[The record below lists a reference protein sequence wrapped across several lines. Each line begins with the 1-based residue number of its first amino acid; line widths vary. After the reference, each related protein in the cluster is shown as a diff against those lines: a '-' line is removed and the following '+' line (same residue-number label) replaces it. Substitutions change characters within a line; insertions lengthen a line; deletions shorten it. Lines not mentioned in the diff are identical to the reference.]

1 MSHSELDRLEM
12 LAEVDELTTGA
23 ARWAER
29 QSAWEPKQRAGALL
43 KRVLGRVE
51 SLRVRLEAPLVVA
64 TFGGTGTGKSSLVNA
79 LVGEDVA
86 VSGRQRPTTRQPVL
100 IAHPETELELLGL
113 PQEMCEVVRSE
124 SDLLQDTVIID
135 CPDPDTTDKEDV
147 SSNLERLRKILP
159 YCDVLIYTSTQQK
172 YRSARVVD
180 ELAEA
185 ATGCRLVFVQTHA
198 DLDEDIRED
207 WREHLSGR
215 YEVPDVFF
223 VDSLKALEE
232 QRQGHRPT
240 GDMGRLLDFLSRQ
253 LASSERV
260 SVRRANV
267 VDLLTA
273 GLERCVSIIDEHW
286 PKMHTL
292 QQALVEQR
300 ESLRKRMASNLS
312 RELMVSRNL
321 WERRLLTAV
330 TATWGFSPFSS
341 VLRLYNGLG
350 ALIASFTLFRARNSA
365 QMALLGAVQG
375 YRWLE
380 GRNEQKTA
388 ESSLE
393 RASALGIDDALLRE
407 SQLVIAGHV
416 KAAELDPSLST
427 PKNLREMRGQAAA
440 VERDFLGDASAR
452 VDAIIDDL
460 AIRNSGWFVR
470 GLYELLFLSYVVFVL
485 IRIGRNFFYD
495 SFFEQQPILATDFY
509 IPATVFLV
517 LWTGLLVAA
526 FTRRLRRGLSRKI
539 EELSHD
545 LVNRQMDQALFPDL
559 QETCDEAEA
568 DRSRVHQLKE
578 RATHLRRVIATSDGL
593 GAAKP
598 TPVVEQ
604 TAVAHE
610 T

>member
-1 MSHSELDRLEM
+1 MTQSELDRLEM
-12 LAEVDELTTGA
+12 LAEVDELTTGV
-23 ARWAER
+23 ARWADCE
-29 QSAWEPKQRAGALL
+29 SAWEPAHRAAALL

-79 LVGEDVA
+79 LVGDDVA

-100 IAHPETELELLGL
+100 IAHPQTDLELLGL
-113 PQEMCEVVRSE
+113 PQDMCEVVRND
-124 SDLLQDTVIID
+124 SDLLRDTVIID
-135 CPDPDTTDKEDV
+135 CPDPDTTDNNDA

-159 YCDVLIYTSTQQK
+159 YCDVLMYASTQQK

-198 DLDEDIRED
+198 DRDEDIRED
-207 WREHLSGR
+207 WREHLSGK

-232 QRQGHRPT
+232 QRQGQRPT

-253 LASSERV
+253 LSSSERV

-267 VDLLTA
+267 VDLLNA
-273 GLERCVSIIDEHW
+273 GLERCVGLVDEHW
-286 PKMHTL
+286 PKLHDL

-300 ESLRKRMASNLS
+300 ESLRRKMAANLK

-350 ALIASFTLFRARNSA
+350 ALLASFTLFRARSSA

-380 GRNEQKTA
+380 GRNEEKTA

-393 RASALGIDDALLRE
+393 RASALGLDDALLRE
-407 SQLVIAGHV
+407 SQLIITGHV
-416 KAAELDPSLST
+416 KAADLHPALAV

-440 VERDFLGDASAR
+440 VERDFLGDAAGR
-452 VDAIIDDL
+452 VDGVINEL
-460 AIRNSGWFVR
+460 AVRNSGWFVR
-470 GLYELLFLSYVVFVL
+470 GLYELLFLSYVIYVL
-485 IRIGRNFFYD
+485 FRIGKNFFYE
-495 SFFEQQPILATDFY
+495 SFLEQEAILSTDFY

-517 LWTGLLVAA
+517 LWTGLLVTA
-526 FTRRLRRGLSRKI
+526 FTHRLRKGLSRRI
-539 EELSHD
+539 EELSQE
-545 LVNRQMDQALFPDL
+545 LVNRQMDQTLFPDL
-559 QETCDEAEA
+559 QQACDAA
-568 DRSRVHQLKE
+568 NQDRLRLHQLTQ
-578 RATHLRRVIATSDGL
+578 RSMQLRHSVATSSAL
-593 GAAKP
+593 GGVKP
-598 TPVVEQ
+598 VRPVESPAV
-604 TAVAHE
+604 TAPQ
-610 T
+610 

>member
-1 MSHSELDRLEM
+1 MGGE
-12 LAEVDELTTGA
+12 
-23 ARWAER
+23 
-29 QSAWEPKQRAGALL
+29 SAWEPAQRAAALL

-79 LVGEDVA
+79 LVGDDVA

-100 IAHPETELELLGL
+100 IAHPETELDLLGL
-113 PQEMCEVVRSE
+113 PKDMCEVVRCE
-124 SDLLQDTVIID
+124 ADLLRDTVFID
-135 CPDPDTTDKEDV
+135 CPDPDTTDTDDA

-180 ELAEA
+180 ELTEA

-207 WREHLSGR
+207 WRQHLSGR

-267 VDLLTA
+267 VDLLSA
-273 GLERCVSIIDEHW
+273 GLERCVKIVDDNW
-286 PKMHTL
+286 PKLHTL
-292 QQALVEQR
+292 QQALSEQR
-300 ESLRKRMASNLS
+300 ESLRKKMATNLS

-330 TATWGFSPFSS
+330 TASWGFSPLSS

-380 GRNEQKTA
+380 GRSQVETA
-388 ESSLE
+388 KSSLE
-393 RASALGIDDALLRE
+393 RASALGIGDALLRE

-416 KAAELDPSLST
+416 KSAELDPALAV
-427 PKNLREMRGQAAA
+427 PKNLREMRGQAGA
-440 VERDFLGDASAR
+440 VERDFLGDAAGR
-452 VDAIIDDL
+452 VDAIIDEL
-460 AIRNSGWFVR
+460 ALRNSGWFVR
-470 GLYELLFLSYVVFVL
+470 GMYELLFLSYVVFVL

-495 SFFEQQPILATDFY
+495 SFIEQQPILSTDFY

-517 LWTGLLVAA
+517 LWTGLLVTA
-526 FTRRLRRGLSRKI
+526 FTHRLRGGLSRKI

-545 LVNRQMDQALFPDL
+545 LVNRQMDQSLFPDL
-559 QETCDEAEA
+559 QRTCDDAEA
-568 DRSRVHQLKE
+568 GRQRLHQLKE
-578 RATHLRRVIATSDGL
+578 RSTQLRRTIATSDGL
-593 GAAKP
+593 GATKSP
-598 TPVVEQ
+598 PSRERSPVGQEL
-604 TAVAHE
+604 
-610 T
+610 